1 LIMFFNSNIDP
12 LRQRT
17 LDLAVESCVEDFE
30 STVGDALDENL
41 TPFEIL
47 DCFKASLLKKVDY
60 YVDQA
65 TKYSVLLHGLNEYKD
80 QDPDAVYEE
89 EDLEKPDEAPD
100 LNDIY

>member
-1 LIMFFNSNIDP
+1 MFFNSNIDP
-12 LRQRT
+12 LKQRT
-17 LDLAVESCVEDFE
+17 LELAVEACVEDFE

-47 DCFKASLLKKVDY
+47 DCFKASLLKKVDF

-65 TKYSVLLHGLNEYKD
+65 TKYSVLLHGLNGYTG
-80 QDPDAVYEE
+80 QDPDE
-89 EDLEKPDEAPD
+89 EDEEVDLEEPDETPD